1 MKRTLICLAVSG
13 LASPAVAQ
21 PPRIAV
27 PLTAA
32 EGYGPC
38 STAVVRGLDR
48 ADAFLAV
55 RSGPST
61 RHRALARLGNG
72 TNVFACVR
80 RGDWFGIVF
89 APESGQVDC
98 GVLHPV
104 RVNAHY
110 SGPCRSGWV
119 HERYLAGY
127 ADWVSP

>member
-1 MKRTLICLAVSG
+1 MKHALVCVAAACLAS
-13 LASPAVAQ
+13 SAVAQ
-21 PPRIAV
+21 PPRVAV

-38 STAVVRGLDR
+38 STAVVRGLGRPDPL
-48 ADAFLAV
+48 LAV
-55 RSGPST
+55 RSGPSA

-72 TNVFACVR
+72 ADVFACVR

-89 APESGQVDC
+89 SPESGQIDC
-98 GVLHPV
+98 GVLQP
-104 RVNAHY
+104 RRMNGYY

-119 HERYLAGY
+119 HERYLGGY